1 MIIAVILWWV
11 FFFLFV
17 FVEFDGGNPPRFNPR
32 TRGVV
37 LAILLGIL
45 AVVTFGNPFAGMSD
59 HSARHSN

>member
-11 FFFLFV
+11 FFALFV
-17 FVEFDGGNPPRFNPR
+17 FGAFEGEPPRISPR
-32 TRGVV
+32 NRTIL

-45 AVVTFGNPFAGMSD
+45 AVVTFGNPFAGLGE